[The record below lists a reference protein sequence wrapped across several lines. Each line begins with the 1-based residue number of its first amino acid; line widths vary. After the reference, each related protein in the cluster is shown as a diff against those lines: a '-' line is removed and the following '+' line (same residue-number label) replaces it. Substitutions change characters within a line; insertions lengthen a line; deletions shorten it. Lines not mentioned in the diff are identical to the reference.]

1 MSDSKNLTEMHR
13 LTFTPAG
20 CVLLILAIVYGGIV
34 ASGYDGKPALRGD
47 AWYYYMTAISLLED
61 HDFNLANQVPGR
73 VEEHSEEIA
82 LDGNGRF
89 VPKHNIVLAIL
100 SLPLIALWGKEGAVI
115 FNLLQLLLCLHALN
129 LWIAAYSSAKAAAM
143 ATFLVGVASFAPHY
157 VYNFSQDITASTF
170 LLGAFILLDRRSDRA
185 SGPLLA
191 GILFGI
197 ACVAKFPY
205 LVVLPA
211 LLFLLPAKP
220 SRWVY
225 FGAGFAG
232 PVALLLGY
240 NTAMFGHALI
250 TSYDRIAIFAAGAW
264 HVDTHRNDFSLEIF
278 RHGLVGQLFDREHG
292 LLWTSP
298 ITIPS
303 LLGFG
308 YLLRRR
314 WRLGMALGSTVLL
327 LYGFFAAYRFW
338 NTSHYG
344 NRFLFPVIFLS
355 GLPLALLLEQMI
367 YRWRSRFMQRPL
379 SEDFSCRAAK

>member
-1 MSDSKNLTEMHR
+1 MHR
-13 LTFTPAG
+13 FSFTPAG
-20 CVLLILAIVYGGIV
+20 WVLLILAIVYGAIV
-34 ASGYDGKPALRGD
+34 ASGYDGEPALRGD
-47 AWYYYMTAISLLED
+47 AWYYYLTSTSLLHDHDFDLANQLPDRLED
-61 HDFNLANQVPGR
+61 HSG
-73 VEEHSEEIA
+73 EIA
-82 LDGNGRF
+82 LDRNGHF
-89 VPKHNIVLAIL
+89 VPKHNIVLAIV
-100 SLPLIALWGKEGAVI
+100 SLPLVALWGKQGAVI
-115 FNLLQLLLCLHALN
+115 FNLLQLLLCLHVLN
-129 LWIAAYSSAKAAAM
+129 LWVASYSSPRAAAL
-143 ATFLVGVASFAPHY
+143 ATFLVGVATFAPHY
-157 VYNFSQDITASTF
+157 VYNYSQDILASGF
-170 LLGAFILLDRRSDRA
+170 LLGAFICLDRRSDRA
-185 SGPLLA
+185 IGLLLA

-205 LVVLPA
+205 LIVLPT
-211 LLFLLPAKP
+211 LIFLLPAKL

-225 FGAGFAG
+225 FGVGFAG

-240 NTAMFGHALI
+240 NTAMFGHPLI
-250 TSYDRIAIFAAGAW
+250 TSYDRMAIFAAGAW

-278 RHGLVGQLFDREHG
+278 WHGLVGQLFDREHG
-292 LLWTSP
+292 LIWTSP

-314 WRLGMALGSTVLL
+314 WRLGIALGATVLL

-355 GLPLALLLEQMI
+355 GLPLALLLEQMM

-379 SEDFSCRAAK
+379 GEDVPCRAAE